1 MNDIYRVIWSAA
13 KQTYVAVNEKT
24 GTAASRGKAVKAV
37 VTAVAVATAALAGAA
52 GAEVLDTGDHDAVY
66 YESNH
71 LNDFFKPSGN
81 KFTNGLELSEDKV
94 LSGITGAATSAF
106 VADGHSLTLA
116 GEQVDLGNVNRL
128 VVIGGSGL
136 DQASVLQIGS
146 TDGAKTTFA
155 KKVNEIF
162 VNMTED
168 GQGKFDK
175 ADKSG
180 VMRVD
185 NAALEIGTLHAG
197 DDIVVGSTAE
207 VTVDTIKSGLQ
218 SPYGGECLTNEGK
231 LNVGTYESAVSQHVG
246 GMRPFANGL
255 FANNGTARIENFA
268 ATAVRIHNNKDLTIK
283 TAVLST
289 GELSD
294 GKAPSDTNLSV
305 NKGSFVVEESLTLV
319 KDNRIMND
327 AHLTGMLRNAQEGTV
342 TVGKAEGAN
351 GVVNNNGVIMNEGAF
366 NVNGTLNIGT
376 EADHAGIL
384 INDKTLTAKNA
395 NVYGV
400 FENHAG
406 AEATFDNLTI
416 HDAQAFD
423 GPDANKEFFLL
434 RQSGNKGTISA
445 NQMTVGA
452 LFSNDGTLKGLGEN
466 SALVLNEDFTNAGS
480 GAEQGRIEG
489 FDELTVAAGKTFT
502 NYQTVAGIGNVTV
515 NGKLYN
521 VRAEGT
527 DNLGS
532 FGANTMTVGAG
543 GTVVVGGVIELQDMT
558 VNGTVTDQDTLHEG
572 NKAGELRVEKALE
585 LNNGG
590 SVALDNLTVGQV
602 TVNGGQLDVDNLTI
616 VGNNDAVS
624 SLGTDATFK
633 NLGVV
638 ENGRLEHAGA
648 LTVSE
653 RFTVENA
660 VALSGKLDAN
670 RLAMSENGSLELN
683 ADGTIAEMEKGGL
696 ITLGNNTT
704 LTVGKGSMAGSHLV
718 FNTGASLDYQAGGFE
733 GATLEYKNHN
743 ATIAKGEG
751 YGKNHVILDK
761 STVTFENGAVLTKDA
776 TIELNEGS
784 TIVAGAID
792 FTQGEGKLTMAGGT
806 LETNFGQIFASV
818 DSDGK
823 LPAVDEDGNA
833 VEIPMGGIT
842 GVGAVKD
849 EIKQGIEYKSGTFAF
864 ADNGY
869 TQSAVSNV
877 ITNLQT
883 AFGSGISDATV
894 AFNGQA
900 DADSKFDVAFI
911 QGIQNNTNG
920 LIFSNLVLDA
930 TGHNE
935 LIFGKADGEIAG
947 NWGFKGIDT
956 VESVTVKDDQ
966 KLILVGGTSE
976 DYKVLE
982 DSQQGGTINATDG
995 TLQLGMSGADTM
1007 GMVDTVLG
1015 HVVVAGGKFAVNELG
1030 DNSQSSSA
1038 TVLGGATL
1046 TIENLTAENNAVSV
1060 GKDGTLN
1067 LTNVTHALKSY
1078 ENYGTVNAGALQIDG
1093 KFMNA
1098 GTLNAKSLESLNDV
1112 LSTSGTVNLTA
1123 DEGAD
1128 ATTAILTGKSLNNDG
1143 TIKIVKGSAS
1153 LTADLTN
1160 SGTIEALDG
1169 TINVAGKFTTTD
1181 GSVKAKELLATNG
1194 ALIEGGLVEASVAAG
1209 TSFVTVNG
1217 GELRAD
1223 AFAGDKLTIGE
1234 KGAVKVGALEGDTVL
1249 VNGGTLEFVDH
1260 DELVLVDPAQ
1270 FTNTET
1276 GVVKGLKT
1284 LTFNVDGE
1292 NAGRIE
1298 LKEGGK
1304 LTVADG
1310 KKLTNSGAITGIE
1323 TLVVNGT
1330 VKNLGE
1336 LGVSG
1341 TTTLSQL
1348 GLIEQSDDAV
1358 FSTKNLVVD
1367 AAEFKGMSGTLKVED
1382 GITFAGDA
1390 QVTVGEGSKE
1400 LVLGA
1405 EGLNGEHAMTYKVTD
1420 GKVLT
1425 FGSEHA
1431 LVDKLIAAD
1440 DSIKGASGYLVADKT
1455 VTIGTNGKVV
1465 IGSEPTTRA
1474 GTPNLYVDGSS
1485 VTVVDASALT
1495 DGVAFK
1501 ADKTKGDVTADIV
1514 DGAKVVVT
1522 RVEKD
1527 GDITLLD
1534 GFTMGDKT
1542 VDDKGVWIGG
1552 WTGEEA
1558 IYVND
1563 GSGLDYDITTEFA
1576 DGKLVANLQMADV
1589 STVYTDLAIKDI
1601 ANAALRKGQ
1610 KGGDVTLVQNV
1621 IRNDKLTVAEKTE
1634 ILNSASQIGATLGAN
1649 ANFFADATNLMATVE
1664 EHATVTNRDIGQ
1676 TCLWVKAEGG
1686 KYKQDGLKLSG
1697 NMESGY
1703 DTNAFGFTFGADHAV
1718 AQNIRLGGA
1727 FSYLDGSADSDG
1739 HAVSGEN
1746 DYETF
1751 GLQGYVAWNATDR
1764 VNLIGSLGWFHT
1776 SNDMT
1781 LKSPLFAGSKV
1792 TADADADALTF
1803 GIRAESAYDVAGF
1816 SVKPY
1821 AGLRAVYMMNDDYT
1835 TNVNGEAAFGND
1847 VDNTFTL
1854 QMPIGVAVE
1863 KAFEAGSGWTVV
1875 PTVDVSV
1882 IPQFGD
1888 TDYDTTVTG
1897 AGTGVSQTLNAD
1909 MAGDVLGRAKLGLHA
1924 VKDKADFSVSYGF
1937 TGGDAGREDH
1947 SFTLGVSYR
1956 F

>member
-1 MNDIYRVIWSAA
+1 MNS
-13 KQTYVAVNEKT
+13 
-24 GTAASRGKAVKAV
+24 
-37 VTAVAVATAALAGAA
+37 
-52 GAEVLDTGDHDAVY
+52 
-66 YESNH
+66 
-71 LNDFFKPSGN
+71 
-81 KFTNGLELSEDKV
+81 
-94 LSGITGAATSAF
+94 
-106 VADGHSLTLA
+106 
-116 GEQVDLGNVNRL
+116 
-128 VVIGGSGL
+128 
-136 DQASVLQIGS
+136 
-146 TDGAKTTFA
+146 
-155 KKVNEIF
+155 
-162 VNMTED
+162 
-168 GQGKFDK
+168 
-175 ADKSG
+175 
-180 VMRVD
+180 
-185 NAALEIGTLHAG
+185 
-197 DDIVVGSTAE
+197 
-207 VTVDTIKSGLQ
+207 
-218 SPYGGECLTNEGK
+218 
-231 LNVGTYESAVSQHVG
+231 
-246 GMRPFANGL
+246 
-255 FANNGTARIENFA
+255 
-268 ATAVRIHNNKDLTIK
+268 
-283 TAVLST
+283 
-289 GELSD
+289 
-294 GKAPSDTNLSV
+294 
-305 NKGSFVVEESLTLV
+305 
-319 KDNRIMND
+319 
-327 AHLTGMLRNAQEGTV
+327 
-342 TVGKAEGAN
+342 
-351 GVVNNNGVIMNEGAF
+351 
-366 NVNGTLNIGT
+366 
-376 EADHAGIL
+376 
-384 INDKTLTAKNA
+384 
-395 NVYGV
+395 
-400 FENHAG
+400 
-406 AEATFDNLTI
+406 
-416 HDAQAFD
+416 
-423 GPDANKEFFLL
+423 
-434 RQSGNKGTISA
+434 
-445 NQMTVGA
+445 
-452 LFSNDGTLKGLGEN
+452 
-466 SALVLNEDFTNAGS
+466 
-480 GAEQGRIEG
+480 
-489 FDELTVAAGKTFT
+489 
-502 NYQTVAGIGNVTV
+502 
-515 NGKLYN
+515 
-521 VRAEGT
+521 
-527 DNLGS
+527 
-532 FGANTMTVGAG
+532 
-543 GTVVVGGVIELQDMT
+543 
-558 VNGTVTDQDTLHEG
+558 
-572 NKAGELRVEKALE
+572 
-585 LNNGG
+585 
-590 SVALDNLTVGQV
+590 
-602 TVNGGQLDVDNLTI
+602 
-616 VGNNDAVS
+616 
-624 SLGTDATFK
+624 
-633 NLGVV
+633 
-638 ENGRLEHAGA
+638 
-648 LTVSE
+648 
-653 RFTVENA
+653 
-660 VALSGKLDAN
+660 
-670 RLAMSENGSLELN
+670 
-683 ADGTIAEMEKGGL
+683 
-696 ITLGNNTT
+696 
-704 LTVGKGSMAGSHLV
+704 
-718 FNTGASLDYQAGGFE
+718 
-733 GATLEYKNHN
+733 
-743 ATIAKGEG
+743 
-751 YGKNHVILDK
+751 
-761 STVTFENGAVLTKDA
+761 
-776 TIELNEGS
+776 
-784 TIVAGAID
+784 
-792 FTQGEGKLTMAGGT
+792 
-806 LETNFGQIFASV
+806 
-818 DSDGK
+818 
-823 LPAVDEDGNA
+823 
-833 VEIPMGGIT
+833 
-842 GVGAVKD
+842 
-849 EIKQGIEYKSGTFAF
+849 
-864 ADNGY
+864 
-869 TQSAVSNV
+869 
-877 ITNLQT
+877 
-883 AFGSGISDATV
+883 
-894 AFNGQA
+894 
-900 DADSKFDVAFI
+900 
-911 QGIQNNTNG
+911 
-920 LIFSNLVLDA
+920 
-930 TGHNE
+930 
-935 LIFGKADGEIAG
+935 
-947 NWGFKGIDT
+947 
-956 VESVTVKDDQ
+956 
-966 KLILVGGTSE
+966 
-976 DYKVLE
+976 
-982 DSQQGGTINATDG
+982 
-995 TLQLGMSGADTM
+995 
-1007 GMVDTVLG
+1007 
-1015 HVVVAGGKFAVNELG
+1015 
-1030 DNSQSSSA
+1030 
-1038 TVLGGATL
+1038 
-1046 TIENLTAENNAVSV
+1046 
-1060 GKDGTLN
+1060 
-1067 LTNVTHALKSY
+1067 
-1078 ENYGTVNAGALQIDG
+1078 
-1093 KFMNA
+1093 
-1098 GTLNAKSLESLNDV
+1098 
-1112 LSTSGTVNLTA
+1112 
-1123 DEGAD
+1123 
-1128 ATTAILTGKSLNNDG
+1128 
-1143 TIKIVKGSAS
+1143 
-1153 LTADLTN
+1153 
-1160 SGTIEALDG
+1160 
-1169 TINVAGKFTTTD
+1169 
-1181 GSVKAKELLATNG
+1181 
-1194 ALIEGGLVEASVAAG
+1194 EASCG
-1209 TSFVTVNG
+1209 YFC
-1217 GELRAD
+1217 
-1223 AFAGDKLTIGE
+1223 
-1234 KGAVKVGALEGDTVL
+1234 
-1249 VNGGTLEFVDH
+1249 
-1260 DELVLVDPAQ
+1260 
-1270 FTNTET
+1270 
-1276 GVVKGLKT
+1276 
-1284 LTFNVDGE
+1284 E

-1341 TTTLSQL
+1341 TTTLGQL

-1542 VDDKGVWIGG
+1542 VDDKGAWIGG

-1676 TCLWVKAEGG
+1676 TRLWVKAEGG

-1863 KAFEAGSGWTVV
+1863 KAFETGSGWTVV